1 MVAVIS
7 YREVGIDVPL
17 DHRDSTVSVNACCCC
32 ICPNIDRIEKNNSK
46 DKTGNMNK
54 VYFMSIYNYLYSK

>member
-7 YREVGIDVPL
+7 DRGVGIDVPL

-32 ICPNIDRIEKNNSK
+32 ICPNINRLDKNKNKGKS
-46 DKTGNMNK
+46 GNMNK
-54 VYFMSIYNYLYSK
+54 V